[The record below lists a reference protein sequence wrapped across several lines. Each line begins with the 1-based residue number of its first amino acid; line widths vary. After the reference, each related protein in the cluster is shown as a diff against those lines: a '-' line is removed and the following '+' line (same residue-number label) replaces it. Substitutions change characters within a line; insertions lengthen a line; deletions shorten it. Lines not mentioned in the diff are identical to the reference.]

1 MAGGGF
7 DSAESSGSDRGKKKY
22 HKGKKLGVRIDMT
35 PMVDVIMLLL
45 TFFMLTTT
53 LATPQVMQINLPKGE
68 EKDRVKVDM
77 GNVLFIRVSS
87 QGNIYFSLGKSDGSE
102 MLPERIPFENLRRT
116 LESYFAANPNLLML
130 LKFDRKM
137 KYNQMVDI
145 LDEINRAKI
154 ERKYSFLP
162 MEEADIQIVTAAGG

>member
-7 DSAESSGSDRGKKKY
+7 DASEPSGGRGKKKY

-53 LATPQVMQINLPKGE
+53 LAAPQVMQINLPKGE
-68 EKDRVKVDM
+68 KTDIVKIDA
-77 GNVLFIRVSS
+77 GNVLFIRVSGP
-87 QGNIYFSLGKSDGSE
+87 GNIYVSQGTSAGSE
-102 MLPERIPFENLRRT
+102 TPPMRTGFDNLRAT
-116 LESYFAANPNLLML
+116 LESYYAGNPNLVML

-137 KYNQMVDI
+137 KYSLMVDI

-154 ERKYSFLP
+154 QRKYSFLP
-162 MEEADIQIVTAAGG
+162 MEESDIAIIEAAGG